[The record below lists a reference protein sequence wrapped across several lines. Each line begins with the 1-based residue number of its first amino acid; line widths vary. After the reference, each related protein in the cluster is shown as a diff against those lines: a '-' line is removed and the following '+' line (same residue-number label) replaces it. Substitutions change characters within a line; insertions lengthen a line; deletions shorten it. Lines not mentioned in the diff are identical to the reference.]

1 LENLLLKNQ
10 QFSECCL
17 KTSRLKV
24 KQLTDERNQEELI
37 LVAGKK
43 LRKLENRDSANI
55 VKELSLFSYK
65 GYRHKKN

>member
-1 LENLLLKNQ
+1 LVKKIDFLQYNIIKVINSIYNWSLLLKNQ

-24 KQLTDERNQEELI
+24 KQLTDERSQEELI

-43 LRKLENRDSANI
+43 LRKLE
-55 VKELSLFSYK
+55 K
-65 GYRHKKN
+65 